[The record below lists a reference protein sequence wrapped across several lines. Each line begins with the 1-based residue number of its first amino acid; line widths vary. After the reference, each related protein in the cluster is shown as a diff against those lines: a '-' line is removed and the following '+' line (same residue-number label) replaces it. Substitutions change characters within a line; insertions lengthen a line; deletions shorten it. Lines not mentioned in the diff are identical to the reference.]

1 MLTSAMEKVGIKERS
16 FTVILVRMVF
26 QAKWGTAQAV
36 VEEFRQN
43 ADIMRRLVG
52 PNTRARIL
60 TDLSGPFDTV
70 VQEIEVESLAE
81 WERLRTAIFSDPEF
95 QERQTG
101 DPPFKSGS
109 TEFYTIEATF
119 EA

>member
-1 MLTSAMEKVGIKERS
+1 M
-16 FTVILVRMVF
+16 ILVRMVF
-26 QAKWGTAQAV
+26 QAKWGNAQAV
-36 VEEFRQN
+36 VEEFKQS
-43 ADIMRRLVG
+43 ADVMRKIVG

-70 VQEIEVESLAE
+70 VQELEVESLAE

-95 QERQTG
+95 QQRQTG
-101 DPPFKSGS
+101 DRPFKSGS